1 MNPSIYNPCE
11 DGIAAKVWELLRRN
25 EVFQEKT
32 RELKSLRE
40 KGREK
45 AMWSQSRFVNKEN
58 NSFAQIA
65 WHWMHE
71 PEIISSGFAKKILR
85 PVRIGPILINDQ
97 VQAIKEY
104 REDKRKGRAPLKIDS
119 TWPDTPRGFQNAYK
133 ARWSKYTPDTYEIVP
148 SGIYENKDEIPPG
161 ISIAPELLYGSKR
174 EADDD
179 RGDDAVTYWN
189 FALSFNRLFAIP
201 RVSIRGKSSRKKI
214 IKFITEKLEEVPLAP
229 KVQLFGTEAQ
239 WRSFLTVESIR
250 ESDSLSRG
258 VAIEKA
264 IVELGYGRDLDP
276 VIRRNRYYSR
286 IQGQVDAIDN
296 SNEDFPDQNG
306 WIQLIYPKVYPITE
320 LKKIALERA
329 DSPVRQ

>member
-40 KGREK
+40 QGREK

-58 NSFAQIA
+58 NSFAKIA
-65 WHWMHE
+65 WHWMHV
-71 PEIISSGFAKKILR
+71 PEIISSESAKKMLR
-85 PVRIGPILINDQ
+85 PVRIGPILISDQ

-133 ARWSKYTPDTYEIVP
+133 ARWSEYTPDPFEIVP
-148 SGIYENKDEIPPG
+148 SGIYENEDEIPPG
-161 ISIAPELLYGSKR
+161 TSIAPDLLYESKR

-179 RGDDAVTYWN
+179 SDDAVTYWK
-189 FALSFNRLFAIP
+189 FASSFNRLFAIP

-239 WRSFLTVESIR
+239 WRSFLTVESILK
-250 ESDSLSRG
+250 SDSLSRG

-264 IVELGYGRDLDP
+264 IVELGYGIDLDP

-306 WIQLIYPKVYPITE
+306 WIQLVYTNIYPLTKII
-320 LKKIALERA
+320 KIAQERQ

>member
-1 MNPSIYNPCE
+1 M
-11 DGIAAKVWELLRRN
+11 
-25 EVFQEKT
+25 
-32 RELKSLRE
+32 
-40 KGREK
+40 
-45 AMWSQSRFVNKEN
+45 
-58 NSFAQIA
+58 
-65 WHWMHE
+65 
-71 PEIISSGFAKKILR
+71 KI
-85 PVRIGPILINDQ
+85 
-97 VQAIKEY
+97 KM
-104 REDKRKGRAPLKIDS
+104 K
-119 TWPDTPRGFQNAYK
+119 
-133 ARWSKYTPDTYEIVP
+133 
-148 SGIYENKDEIPPG
+148 IPPG
-161 ISIAPELLYGSKR
+161 ISIAPELLYESKR

-276 VIRRNRYYSR
+276 IIRRNRYYSR

-329 DSPVRQ
+329 DSPIRQ